1 MSPKNLIKESET
13 DMTDEIK
20 QSYTK
25 EETEKFFKAIS
36 ENWLLYIILDEC
48 YRDDLRFFKRA
59 FVGMTHDDRALKF
72 SKLGY
77 VLKNHWEV
85 IYTPTSE
92 RIKALLGPEFNVNAD
107 LNTIESIDIKAATK
121 AIEDAMAMERP
132 GPTKHVRTPL
142 QSMGMEQ

>member
-1 MSPKNLIKESET
+1 MSQINLTKESEI

-25 EETEKFFKAIS
+25 EETEKFFKFIN
-36 ENWLLYIILDEC
+36 ENWMLYTILDEC
-48 YRDDLRFFKRA
+48 YRDDLKFFKRA
-59 FVGMTHDDRALKF
+59 FVGMTHDDRALMN

-77 VLKNHWEV
+77 VLKKHWEV
-85 IYTPTSE
+85 IYNPTSE
-92 RIKALLGPEFNVNAD
+92 RIKGLLGEEFNVNAD
-107 LNTIESIDIKAATK
+107 LNTIVSLEIAPIMK